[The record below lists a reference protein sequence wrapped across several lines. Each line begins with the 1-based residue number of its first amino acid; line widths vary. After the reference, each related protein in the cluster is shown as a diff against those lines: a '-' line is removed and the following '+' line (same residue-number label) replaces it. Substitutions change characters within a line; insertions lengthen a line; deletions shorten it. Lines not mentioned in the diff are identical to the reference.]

1 MILGRCLARNALLAP
16 GKTAVVADDGRSW
29 TYAQL
34 NARVDRLAA
43 AMRARG
49 LGRGTRVAVL
59 DRNSPE
65 YLELY
70 FAAGTVGAWLVAV
83 NFHLKPDDVAFR
95 LEHSQATALFVGAEF
110 LPIVDALP
118 EAVRRRIAGRVWVIG
133 ASGSGLPGYESL
145 LGEARAGEA
154 KAAES
159 QAAESHSGE
168 AADAAGAVER
178 VDPEDVLYIG
188 YTSGTTG
195 TPKGAMVSHRAIVVG
210 YLYKALDY
218 GLTGDDVSLSPGPF
232 WHSAPRDF
240 ATLALYLGGTC
251 IVMRSFEPRE
261 YLRLAQRH
269 RATFTF
275 MVPTMYQMLV
285 SAPETAQADLS
296 SLRVLI
302 SGGSPLPTAVKDRVV
317 ERFGPILN
325 EFYGATETR
334 IITNITAAELATK
347 RRSVGRAIRDVEV
360 RVLDEAGRDLPA
372 GEVGEIYLRGPG
384 LFSGYL
390 DDPERTRKAHRCE
403 WFSLG
408 DVGRIDADGYLT
420 LVDRK
425 QDVIISGGENIYP
438 NDVEEVLMAQP
449 GVKEAALNDLLGG
462 QIPVMFDSVPGVLPH
477 VQAGKL
483 RALGVTSKK
492 RVPSLPDVPTI
503 DEAGVK
509 GFEATAWFGM
519 YGPGK
524 MPDELAARINRDVNA
539 VLAMPAVK
547 DKFASLGADAG
558 ALSQPDF
565 TRFVDA
571 EIDKWAGVVR
581 RAGIQPE

>member
-1 MILGRCLARNALLAP
+1 MILGRCLARNALIAP

-29 TYAQL
+29 TYAEL

-49 LGRGTRVAVL
+49 LGKGTRVAVL

-95 LEHSQATALFVGAEF
+95 LEHSQVTALFVGAEF
-110 LPIVDALP
+110 LPIVEALP

-133 ASGSGLPGYESL
+133 ASDGALPGYESL
-145 LGEARAGEA
+145 LAEAGTGEAAAGAGAGAARAE
-154 KAAES
+154 
-159 QAAESHSGE
+159 
-168 AADAAGAVER
+168 ADAAGALER

-218 GLTGDDVSLSPGPF
+218 GLTADDVSLSPGPF

-251 IVMRSFEPRE
+251 IVMRSFEPHE

-285 SAPETAQADLS
+285 SAPETAAADLS

-317 ERFGPILN
+317 ERFGPVLN

-334 IITNITAAELATK
+334 IITNVTATELATK
-347 RRSVGRAIRDVEV
+347 RRSVGRAIRDVEI
-360 RVLDEAGRDLPA
+360 RVLDDAGRDLPA

-390 DDPERTRKAHRCE
+390 DDPERTRKAHRGE

-449 GVKEAALNDLLGG
+449 GVKEAAVIG
-462 QIPVMFDSVPGVLPH
+462 IPDATWGEIVTAMVVP
-477 VQAGKL
+477 
-483 RALGVTSKK
+483 
-492 RVPSLPDVPTI
+492 
-503 DEAGVK
+503 EAGATP
-509 GFEATAWFGM
+509 EAAALVRACEARLPAYMKPRRVEFIDAL
-519 YGPGK
+519 PRNPVGK
-524 MPDELAARINRDVNA
+524 
-539 VLAMPAVK
+539 VLRRVLREPFWK
-547 DKFASLGADAG
+547 
-558 ALSQPDF
+558 
-565 TRFVDA
+565 DA
-571 EIDKWAGVVR
+571 EAPI
-581 RAGIQPE
+581 